1 MKKVLK
7 KILVSAS
14 LSLLLVSGVSA
25 QYAKNTS
32 NNATTLL
39 APAKT
44 TQVTTQTVATISWK
58 STVYDFGKIAQ
69 DVPVAAEF
77 SFKNTG
83 KTPIIVKSA
92 QGSCGCTVTEF
103 PQTPILPNQ
112 TAVIK
117 GTFNAKAVG
126 AFAKTITVETNAETT
141 VLNFKGEVLAG
152 K

>member
-1 MKKVLK
+1 MK
-7 KILVSAS
+7 KILKRVFVFAS
-14 LSLLLVSGVSA
+14 FSLLFAGNISA

-32 NNATTLL
+32 NNANTLL

-44 TQVTTQTVATISWK
+44 TTQIAAVISWK

-69 DVPVAAEF
+69 DVPVIAKF

-103 PQTPILPNQ
+103 PQMPILPNQ
-112 TAVIK
+112 TAIIK

>member
-1 MKKVLK
+1 MKKVL
-7 KILVSAS
+7 VFAS

-25 QYAKNTS
+25 QYAKNTTNT
-32 NNATTLL
+32 NNAATLL
-39 APAKT
+39 AP
-44 TQVTTQTVATISWK
+44 TQTTAIISWK

-69 DVPVAAEF
+69 DVPVVAEF

-83 KTPIIVKSA
+83 KTPIVVKSA

-112 TAVIK
+112 TAIIK

-141 VLNFKGEVLAG
+141 VLNFNGEVLAG

>member
-7 KILVSAS
+7 RVFVFAS
-14 LSLLLVSGVSA
+14 FSLLFVGGVSA

-39 APAKT
+39 AP
-44 TQVTTQTVATISWK
+44 TQTHAIINWK
-58 STVYDFGKIAQ
+58 STIYDFGQIAQ
-69 DVPVAAEF
+69 DVPVVAEF

-112 TAVIK
+112 TAIIK

-141 VLNFKGEVLAG
+141 VLNFKGEVLG

>member
-1 MKKVLK
+1 MKKMFVF
-7 KILVSAS
+7 AS
-14 LSLLLVSGVSA
+14 LSFLLVSGASA
-25 QYAKNTS
+25 QYGKNAS
-32 NNATTLL
+32 LSANTTT
-39 APAKT
+39 KT
-44 TQVTTQTVATISWK
+44 PVLVASAIKWQKTD
-58 STVYDFGKIAQ
+58 YDFGKIAQ
-69 DVPVAAEF
+69 DVPVTAEF

-83 KTPIIVKSA
+83 KTPIVVKSA

-112 TAVIK
+112 TAIIK

>member
-1 MKKVLK
+1 MKKVL
-7 KILVSAS
+7 VFAS

-32 NNATTLL
+32 NVATDANTSFAKKTVL
-39 APAKT
+39 APA
-44 TQVTTQTVATISWK
+44 TVNWK

-69 DVPVAAEF
+69 DVPVVAEF

-112 TAVIK
+112 TAIIK

>member
-1 MKKVLK
+1 MKKVFK
-7 KILVSAS
+7 KVFVFAS
-14 LSLLLVSGVSA
+14 FSLLFAGSISA

-32 NNATTLL
+32 NVAANNATVLL
-39 APAKT
+39 AP
-44 TQVTTQTVATISWK
+44 TQTTATINWK

-69 DVPVAAEF
+69 DVPVVAEF

-83 KTPIIVKSA
+83 KTPIVVKSA

-112 TAVIK
+112 TAIIK

-126 AFAKTITVETNAETT
+126 AFAKTITVETNTETT